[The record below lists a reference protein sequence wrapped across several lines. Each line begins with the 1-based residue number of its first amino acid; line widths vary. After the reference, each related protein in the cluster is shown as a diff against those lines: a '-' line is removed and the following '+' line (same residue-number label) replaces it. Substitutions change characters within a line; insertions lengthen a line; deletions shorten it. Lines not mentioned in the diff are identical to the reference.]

1 MCLEKTQA
9 DSSRWTRRR
18 FCCGGAANSSRITW
32 RTASTIE
39 RCWINAI
46 RSKEAETLLA
56 LQATN
61 KRLQQENIQLNA
73 DVARLASILQTL
85 NDEIARLRAVGTGKV
100 VELVRQ

>member
-1 MCLEKTQA
+1 VYSGCQEKFKVSPPT
-9 DSSRWTRRR
+9 
-18 FCCGGAANSSRITW
+18 
-32 RTASTIE
+32 
-39 RCWINAI
+39 AI

-73 DVARLASILQTL
+73 DVAWLASIVQTL